1 MIDYKNL
8 PDETGVYIFKDKN
21 GNVLYIGKAS
31 SIKNRVKQYLFEQDK
46 RVQVPFIVTEAEK
59 VEYILTKD
67 QKNALFL
74 EFKLINKFKPK
85 YNVKLKDSNS
95 YPYIKIS
102 DEKYPVLSLTYKID
116 EGTFFGPFSKVSYVK
131 TVIETLNKIF
141 LLKRCNQKNP
151 KKICIEYQIGNC
163 GGVCQFEKEKNVY
176 DQKIKRVKEIL
187 NGGTKELIK
196 FLKGYMED
204 LAQKEEF
211 EKAAFVRDSIE
222 FIRKEIKKGKRLTFK
237 YQNRDLISFSFDKK
251 NGSFAVLKIREN
263 YISDIITKTF
273 VFNEKMPKEEICKE
287 IVLKY
292 YIYTSDFNFSTL
304 VLDFDFS
311 DENFIEFFKEKGI
324 KVVSVEKSLM
334 DQEPYRIAKEN
345 SDNELYKLI
354 KKEFV
359 PSTIIDLKK
368 SLNLKEIPKNIVGVD
383 ISHFSGGW
391 NSGSVVFFE
400 YGKPKKSFYRY
411 YNLDEIGNDDYLS
424 IKEIFK
430 RYLEKYDVDLAII
443 DGGIGQL
450 MTAKQV
456 LNELDKDID
465 LISVAKKTN
474 TIFFPD
480 GKTVQLDIRAGSFYI
495 IKKVIDEAHR
505 FANKL
510 RKIKMKKIGVKKNGK
525 RSNTRS

>member
-21 GNVLYIGKAS
+21 GNILYIGKAS
-31 SIKNRVKQYLFEQDK
+31 SIKNRVKQYLLEQDK
-46 RVQVPFIVTEAEK
+46 RVQVPFILSEAEK

-102 DEKYPVLSLTYKID
+102 GDKYPVLSLTYKID
-116 EGTFFGPFSKVSYVK
+116 DGTFFGPFSKVSYVK
-131 TVIETLNKIF
+131 TIIETLNKIF

-163 GGVCQFEKEKNVY
+163 GGVCQFEEEKNIY
-176 DQKIKRVKEIL
+176 KQKIKKVEEIL

-196 FLKGYMED
+196 FLKSYMEE
-204 LAQKEEF
+204 LVQKEEF

-222 FIRKEIKKGKRLTFK
+222 FIKKEIKKGKRLTFK
-237 YQNRDLISFSFDKK
+237 YQNRDIVSFSFDKR
-251 NGSFAVLKIREN
+251 NGSFSVLKIREN

-273 VFNEKMPKEEICKE
+273 VFNEKMPKDEICKE
-287 IVLKY
+287 ILLKY
-292 YIYTSDFNFSTL
+292 YISTSDFDFSTL
-304 VLDFDFS
+304 VIDFNFLDES
-311 DENFIEFFKEKGI
+311 FIEFFKEKGI
-324 KVVSVEKSLM
+324 NVVKLEKSLI
-334 DQEPYRIAKEN
+334 DQEPYRIAREN
-345 SDNELYKLI
+345 SDNELYKFI

-359 PSTIIDLKK
+359 PSSIIELKK
-368 SLNLKEIPKNIVGVD
+368 NLNLKEIPKNIVGVD
-383 ISHFSGGW
+383 ISHFSGDW

-430 RYLEKYDVDLAII
+430 RYLEKYDVNLAII

-450 MTAKQV
+450 MIAKQV
-456 LNELDKDID
+456 LNELNKDID

-474 TIFFPD
+474 TIFFPE
-480 GKTVQLDIRAGSFYI
+480 GKNVQLDIRSGSFYI

-510 RKIKMKKIGVKKNGK
+510 RKIKMKNKIGVKKNAK
-525 RSNTRS
+525 RNNS

>member
-1 MIDYKNL
+1 MIDYNNL

-21 GNVLYIGKAS
+21 GNILYIGKAS
-31 SIKNRVKQYLFEQDK
+31 SIKNRVKQYFLEQDK
-46 RVQVPFIVTEAEK
+46 RVQIPFIISEAK
-59 VEYILTKD
+59 SIEYILTKD
-67 QKNALFL
+67 QRNALFL
-74 EFKLINKFKPK
+74 EYKLINKYKPK

-102 DEKYPVLSLTYKID
+102 GDKYPVLSLTYKID

-163 GGVCQFEKEKNVY
+163 GGVCQFEKEKNIY
-176 DQKIKRVKEIL
+176 NQKIKKVKEIL

-196 FLKGYMED
+196 FLKNYMED
-204 LAQKEEF
+204 FSHKEEF

-222 FIRKEIKKGKRLTFK
+222 FIKKEIKRGKKLTFK
-237 YQNRDLISFSFDKK
+237 YQNRDIISFSFDKK
-251 NGSFAVLKIREN
+251 NGSFSVLKIREN
-263 YISDIITKTF
+263 YVSDIITKTF
-273 VFNEKMPKEEICKE
+273 VFNEKMPKDEICKE
-287 IVLKY
+287 LILKY
-292 YIYTSDFNFSTL
+292 YISTSDFNFSTL
-304 VLDFDFS
+304 VLDFDFL

-324 KVVSVEKSLM
+324 KIINVEKSLI
-334 DQEPYRIAKEN
+334 DKEPYKIAREN
-345 SDNELYKLI
+345 SNNELYKLV
-354 KKEFV
+354 KKEYV
-359 PSTIIDLKK
+359 PSNIIHLKK
-368 SLNLKEIPKNIVGVD
+368 NLNLKDIPKNIIGID

-391 NSGSVVFFE
+391 NSGAVVFFE

-411 YNLDEIGNDDYLS
+411 YNLDEIENDDYLS

-430 RYLEKYDVDLAII
+430 RYLEKYDVNLAIV
-443 DGGIGQL
+443 DGGIGQI
-450 MTAKQV
+450 MTAKKV
-456 LNELDKDID
+456 LDELKKDID
-465 LISVAKKTN
+465 LISVAKKTS

-480 GKTVQLDIRAGSFYI
+480 GKTVQLDIRSGSFYI

-510 RKIKMKKIGVKKNGK
+510 RKIKMKKIGVKKNEE
-525 RSNTRS
+525 RSNS